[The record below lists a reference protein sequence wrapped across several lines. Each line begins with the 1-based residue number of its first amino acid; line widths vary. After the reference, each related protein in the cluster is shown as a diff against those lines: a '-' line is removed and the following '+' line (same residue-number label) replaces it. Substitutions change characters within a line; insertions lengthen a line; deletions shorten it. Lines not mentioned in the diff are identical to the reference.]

1 MKFCLLFCYDFVV
14 KLANKLVI
22 IFQLILVSDTL
33 KTILD
38 SKAVKS
44 YQNYILRSML
54 TVLLC
59 HDDAIALL
67 QA

>member
-1 MKFCLLFCYDFVV
+1 MLLF
-14 KLANKLVI
+14 
-22 IFQLILVSDTL
+22 FQLILVSDTL